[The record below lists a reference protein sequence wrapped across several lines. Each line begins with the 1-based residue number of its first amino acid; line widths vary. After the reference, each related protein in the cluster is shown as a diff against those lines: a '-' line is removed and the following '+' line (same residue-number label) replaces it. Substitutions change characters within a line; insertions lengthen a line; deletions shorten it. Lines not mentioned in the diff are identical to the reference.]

1 MIRIPGIALLL
12 ACLPLA
18 ALARFPAEH
27 SSMPAEP
34 VDQGPALDGE
44 VLNDPVWAGVTPS
57 DQFTQNTPDEGEPA
71 SQNTELRVVYTKEA
85 IYVSFVCFDDDPEA
99 IIVSDARRDSDLN
112 DSDSVKFIFDT
123 YRDEQNGFVFGTNAA
138 GMEYDGQLSKAG
150 DGGTF
155 GFAGG
160 GFNRNWDGVWEVK
173 TQVGDYGWS
182 AEFRIPLKTIRYPS
196 EDVQDWGVNFER
208 RIQRRHEV
216 SYWSPLERQYDI
228 MRLADAGTLR
238 GLEVGSQRNLQFTPY
253 VLGEVNDIG
262 DEGTDTDGDFGF
274 DIKYSITPSLTLDL
288 TYNTDFAQ
296 VEADELQISLDRFN
310 LFFPEKR
317 PFFLENSGLFTV
329 GRPQQVELFFSRRIG
344 LSGDGEIIP
353 INGGARLSGGL
364 WGANVGLMYMQT
376 DDLDGVA
383 SPTGFAVARV
393 NKELPN
399 RSSIGA
405 IIVDKSVDDTGFEG
419 ENDNQTWGVDGR
431 WGIGDYGLVTGYVA
445 QTDTPGL
452 EGDDYSWSLGG
463 TWDSPDWSFALTGVD
478 VGENFNPEVGFVNRS
493 GGYQNLSTRALRRIR
508 YGSESSLLELRPH
521 FSYTGYS

>member
-1 MIRIPGIALLL
+1 MIRNTSIAMLL

-18 ALARFPAEH
+18 AFAQVPERSA
-27 SSMPAEP
+27 MPAEP

-57 DQFTQNTPDEGEPA
+57 GQFTQNTPNEGEPA
-71 SQNTELRVVYTKEA
+71 SQRTELRVVYTKKA
-85 IYVSFVCFDDDPEA
+85 IYVSFVCYDDDPDA

-182 AEFRIPLKTIRYPS
+182 AEFRIPLRTIRYPS
-196 EDVQDWGVNFER
+196 EDIQDWGANFER

-228 MRLADAGTLR
+228 MRLADAGTLT

-262 DEGTDTDGDFGF
+262 DDGTDTDGDFVIDLLDNCPDHVNFFQNDSDLDSEGAPAP
-274 DIKYSITPSLTLDL
+274 DGVGDACDNCSLIPNNDQRDTDGDGYGNLCDGDLNNDGATNTLDL
-288 TYNTDFAQ
+288 NLYKQAHRSAAGDANYSADADFNGDAVINT
-296 VEADELQISLDRFN
+296 LDLNIYKGLHRQPPGPSCCA
-310 LFFPEKR
+310 LF
-317 PFFLENSGLFTV
+317 
-329 GRPQQVELFFSRRIG
+329 
-344 LSGDGEIIP
+344 
-353 INGGARLSGGL
+353 
-364 WGANVGLMYMQT
+364 
-376 DDLDGVA
+376 
-383 SPTGFAVARV
+383 
-393 NKELPN
+393 
-399 RSSIGA
+399 
-405 IIVDKSVDDTGFEG
+405 
-419 ENDNQTWGVDGR
+419 
-431 WGIGDYGLVTGYVA
+431 
-445 QTDTPGL
+445 
-452 EGDDYSWSLGG
+452 
-463 TWDSPDWSFALTGVD
+463 
-478 VGENFNPEVGFVNRS
+478 
-493 GGYQNLSTRALRRIR
+493 
-508 YGSESSLLELRPH
+508 
-521 FSYTGYS
+521 